1 MFTTRCL
8 RFSGGWRIASLP
20 SKYFF
25 YPLRIET
32 SNISLL
38 KVLIGPR
45 WEVAKSNGIEDHL
58 WLDSE
63 ITFAEDTNTGVPVT
77 VPPLHAHFTKLTR
90 QCEAFLAGA
99 AGMLSV
105 DHAGDHEAAETTV
118 KATSLCSDI
127 IAARSS
133 IERAMAVMGKDPA
146 KVLQNPDEGDA
157 SPDTTSASSPS
168 GKNKGKNKSL
178 RASDG
183 PSGTSSNKGK
193 ARDPAVDLER
203 TYARE
208 CERLAF
214 QYAELSQPSADARGG
229 LVFPAYNY
237 ARELEQTAGARRNP
251 KDRLHLVQEYAV
263 MATSLPPG
271 VWVRVDEVRIDMV
284 CVCGCFVFGGGCGGS
299 ALGRAGSSSSC

>member
-1 MFTTRCL
+1 MCFTKVPETTL
-8 RFSGGWRIASLP
+8 TNSQPHQKGKGTPTDGGSKKAKLTPGMRKKVGKVGYVDQKTGLP
-20 SKYFF
+20 
-25 YPLRIET
+25 
-32 SNISLL
+32 
-38 KVLIGPR
+38 
-45 WEVAKSNGIEDHL
+45 A
-58 WLDSE
+58 
-63 ITFAEDTNTGVPVT
+63 
-77 VPPLHAHFTKLTR
+77 PLHQK
-90 QCEAFLAGA
+90 
-99 AGMLSV
+99 
-105 DHAGDHEAAETTV
+105 
-118 KATSLCSDI
+118 
-127 IAARSS
+127 
-133 IERAMAVMGKDPA
+133 P
-146 KVLQNPDEGDA
+146 
-157 SPDTTSASSPS
+157 
-168 GKNKGKNKSL
+168 KNKGKNKSL

-193 ARDPAVDLER
+193 ARDSAVDLER